1 MAGRG
6 DTYLCMVQGI
16 AQAAQMRRHSG
27 FLVWL
32 VLGLIVLWGGG
43 ALVHA
48 QATRVF
54 LNEAAG
60 RAEGTLQL
68 ATTALDGY
76 LERFERLPPL
86 LARQQPILD
95 LAEAPDDP
103 ARVDAANRFLRDVTG
118 VLGASDIYF
127 MDTTGLTRA
136 ASNFDLPRSFV
147 GGNFAFRP
155 YFSDAVASG
164 AGSFYALG
172 TTSRKRGYYFG
183 APVRNGDTLL
193 GVVALKIDVESV
205 EAAWSGADYHVIV
218 TDPKGVVFLSSNPAW
233 RFGMTRPL
241 TSEGQ
246 DLLETTRRYAD
257 SPLFDI
263 PLRAQ
268 TTAQGH
274 VLWEISLST
283 LPGAQGQGEYLLASA
298 AMPEADW
305 TLTVMQNTAPARAQA
320 LTFTAG
326 AVLALALIGMMV
338 AVVRQ
343 RRARLR
349 DLLVMQA
356 AAKVQLEARVAERTR
371 ELADV
376 NEALGAEVAERRLV
390 EVNLRRAQDDLVQ
403 AAKLAALGQMSA
415 ALGHEV
421 NQPLGALRNYAENAV
436 ALLTRDRKAET
447 QTALERI
454 LDMADRIS
462 AIARRLHTFGRRPGQ
477 QLGAVDV
484 TEAIEAA
491 QEIAGPRL
499 RQVGATLSVDIAP
512 GLSLVRAGPVRLQQ
526 VLVNLLT
533 NAADAVADRAERRIL
548 LTARD
553 EAEAVVLRVEDSG
566 TGVPPD
572 IALRIFDPFFSTKG
586 VGNGLGLGLSITYN
600 IIKDFDGA
608 IALVPGTLGGA
619 AFEVRLMSA
628 PKQDLA
634 AE

>member
-1 MAGRG
+1 
-6 DTYLCMVQGI
+6 MVQGI
-16 AQAAQMRRHSG
+16 TQVAQLRQRSV
-27 FLVWL
+27 FLGW
-32 VLGLIVLWGGG
+32 LGLGVIVLLGVGIF
-43 ALVHA
+43 VHA

-68 ATTALDGY
+68 ATTALEGY

-86 LARQQPILD
+86 IATQQRILD
-95 LAEAPDDP
+95 VAVAPDDP
-103 ARVDAANRFLRDVTG
+103 ARVDAANLFLRDVTN

-127 MDTTGLTRA
+127 MDATGLTRA

-155 YFSDAVASG
+155 YFSDAVAFGS
-164 AGSFYALG
+164 GSFYALG
-172 TTSRKRGYYFG
+172 TTSLKRGYYFG
-183 APVRNGDTLL
+183 APVRDGDRIL
-193 GVVALKIDVESV
+193 GVVALKVDVDNV

-233 RFGMTRPL
+233 RFGLTRPL

-246 DLLETTRRYAD
+246 DLLETTRRYAEAL
-257 SPLFDI
+257 LFDI
-263 PLRAQ
+263 QVREQITPN
-268 TTAQGH
+268 GH
-274 VLWEISLST
+274 VLWDTSLSR
-283 LPGAQGQGEYLLASA
+283 LPDDEARREYLLASS

-305 TLTVMQNTAPARAQA
+305 TLTVLQSTGPARAQA
-320 LTFTAG
+320 LTFSAG
-326 AVLALALIGMMV
+326 AVLALALIGMV
-338 AVVRQ
+338 IAVVVQ

-356 AAKVQLEARVAERTR
+356 AAQVQLEARVAERTH

-376 NEALGAEVAERRLV
+376 NKALGAEVAERRLV
-390 EVNLRRAQDDLVQ
+390 EANLRRAQDDLVQ

-436 ALLTRDRKAET
+436 ALLSIDRKAET

-454 LDMADRIS
+454 LAMADRIG

-477 QLGAVDV
+477 ELEAVDV
-484 TEAIEAA
+484 IEAIEAA
-491 QEIAGPRL
+491 HEIAGPRL
-499 RQVGATLSVDIAP
+499 RQVGAELSVDIMP
-512 GLSLVRAGPVRLQQ
+512 DLSMVRAGPVRLQQ

-533 NAADAVADRAERRIL
+533 NAADAVADSAERRVL
-548 LTARD
+548 LTAFED
-553 EAEAVVLRVEDSG
+553 ADTIVLLVEDSG

-572 IALRIFDPFFSTKG
+572 IAPRIFDPFFSTKG

-600 IIKDFDGA
+600 IVKDFEGS
-608 IALVPGTLGGA
+608 IALVAGRLGGA
-619 AFEVRLMSA
+619 GFEVRLLSA
-628 PKQDLA
+628 NKQGLDA
-634 AE
+634 K

>member
-1 MAGRG
+1 
-6 DTYLCMVQGI
+6 
-16 AQAAQMRRHSG
+16 MRRRSSFVG
-27 FLVWL
+27 WL
-32 VLGLIVLWGGG
+32 GLGLIFLLAIG

-60 RAEGTLQL
+60 RAGGTLQL
-68 ATTALDGY
+68 ATTSLDGY
-76 LERFERLPPL
+76 LERFARLPPL
-86 LARQQPILD
+86 LAKQQAILD
-95 LAEAPDDP
+95 LAAAPDDP
-103 ARVDAANRFLRDVTG
+103 TRIKAANLFLRDVTG

-127 MDTTGLTRA
+127 MDATGLTRA
-136 ASNFDLPRSFV
+136 ASNFDLTRSFV

-155 YFSDAVASG
+155 YFSDAVARG
-164 AGSFYALG
+164 AGTFYALG
-172 TTSRKRGYYFG
+172 TTSRQRGYYFG
-183 APVRNGDTLL
+183 APVRDGDKVL
-193 GVVALKIDVESV
+193 GVVALKIDMDSV

-233 RFGMTRPL
+233 RFGKTRPL

-257 SPLFDI
+257 TPLFDI
-263 PLRAQ
+263 PLEAQ
-268 TTAQGH
+268 TTANGH
-274 VLWEISLST
+274 ILWQTSLST
-283 LPGAQGQGEYLLASA
+283 LPEAAAPREYLVTSA
-298 AMPEADW
+298 AMPKADW
-305 TLTVMQNTAPARAQA
+305 TLTVLQNTATARTQA

-338 AVVRQ
+338 AVVLQ

-356 AAKVQLEARVAERTR
+356 AAKVQLEARVAERTH

-376 NEALGAEVAERRLV
+376 NKILKAEVTERRLV
-390 EVNLRRAQDDLVQ
+390 EANLRRAQDDLVQ

-436 ALLTRDRKAET
+436 ALLALDRKAET

-454 LDMADRIS
+454 LAMADRIS

-484 TEAIEAA
+484 TETIEAA
-491 QEIAGPRL
+491 QDIAGPRL
-499 RQVGATLSVDIAP
+499 RQVGAALSVDIAP

-533 NAADAVADRAERRIL
+533 NAADAVAGSVARDIL
-548 LTARD
+548 LTARNAGD
-553 EAEAVVLRVEDSG
+553 TVILRVEDSG

-572 IALRIFDPFFSTKG
+572 IAPRIFDPFFSTKG

-600 IIKDFDGA
+600 IIKDFDGS
-608 IALVPGTLGGA
+608 IELVPSDLGGA
-619 AFEVRLMSA
+619 GFEVRLMSA
-628 PKQDLA
+628 QTQDLA

>member
-1 MAGRG
+1 
-6 DTYLCMVQGI
+6 MVQGI
-16 AQAAQMRRHSG
+16 TQAVQMRRRSS
-27 FLVWL
+27 FLGW
-32 VLGLIVLWGGG
+32 LGLGLSFLLAVG

-54 LNEAAG
+54 LNETANRAG
-60 RAEGTLQL
+60 ETLQL
-68 ATTALDGY
+68 ATTALGGY
-76 LERFERLPPL
+76 MERFERLPPL
-86 LARQQPILD
+86 LAKQQAILD
-95 LAEAPDDP
+95 LAAAPDDP
-103 ARVDAANRFLRDVTG
+103 ARIEAANLFLRDVTG

-127 MDTTGLTRA
+127 MDITGLTRA
-136 ASNFDLPRSFV
+136 ASNFDMPRSFV

-155 YFSDAVASG
+155 YFSDAVARG

-172 TTSRKRGYYFG
+172 TTSRQRGYYFG
-183 APVRNGDTLL
+183 APVRDGDRVV
-193 GVVALKIDVESV
+193 GVVALKIDVDSV
-205 EAAWSGADYHVIV
+205 EAAWTGADYHVIV
-218 TDPKGVVFLSSNPAW
+218 TDPKGIVFLSSNPAW
-233 RFGMTRPL
+233 RFGMTQPL

-257 SPLFDI
+257 FPLFEI
-263 PLRAQ
+263 PLQAQ

-274 VLWEISLST
+274 VIWDTSLSN
-283 LPGAQGQGEYLLASA
+283 LPGEQVQGEYLLASA

-305 TLTVMQNTAPARAQA
+305 TLTVLQNTAAARAQA

-338 AVVRQ
+338 AVVLQ

-376 NEALGAEVAERRLV
+376 NKTLGAEVAERRLV
-390 EVNLRRAQDDLVQ
+390 EANLRRAQDDLVQ

-436 ALLTRDRKAET
+436 ALLALDRKAET

-454 LDMADRIS
+454 LAMADRIS

-499 RQVGATLSVDIAP
+499 RQVGAALSVQIAP

-533 NAADAVADRAERRIL
+533 NAADAVAGSAARDIL
-548 LTARD
+548 LSARND
-553 EAEAVVLRVEDSG
+553 GDTVILRVEDSG
-566 TGVPPD
+566 TGVPVD
-572 IALRIFDPFFSTKG
+572 IAPRIFDPFFSTKG

-608 IALVPGTLGGA
+608 IELVPSDLGGA
-619 AFEVRLMSA
+619 GFEVRLISA
-628 PKQDLA
+628 QKQDLA

>member
-1 MAGRG
+1 
-6 DTYLCMVQGI
+6 MVHGI
-16 AQAAQMRRHSG
+16 TQVAQTRRRSS
-27 FLVWL
+27 FLGWL
-32 VLGLIVLWGGG
+32 GLGLIILLGVG

-54 LNEAAG
+54 LNETASRAG
-60 RAEGTLQL
+60 ETLQL

-86 LARQQPILD
+86 LAKQQAILD
-95 LAEAPDDP
+95 LAAAPDDP
-103 ARVDAANRFLRDVTG
+103 ARVEAANLFLRDVTN

-127 MDTTGLTRA
+127 MDVSGLTRA

-155 YFSDAVASG
+155 YFSDAVALG

-172 TTSRKRGYYFG
+172 TTSGKRGYYFG
-183 APVRNGDTLL
+183 APVRDGDRVL
-193 GVVALKIDVESV
+193 GVVALKVDVDSV
-205 EAAWSGADYHVIV
+205 EAAWTGMDYHVIV
-218 TDPKGVVFLSSNPAW
+218 TDPKGIVFLSSNPAW

-263 PLRAQ
+263 PLYAQ
-268 TTAQGH
+268 TTPNGH
-274 VLWEISLST
+274 VLWDTSLSS
-283 LPGAQGQGEYLLASA
+283 LRGEEEKREYLLASA
-298 AMPEADW
+298 AMPKADW
-305 TLTVMQNTAPARAQA
+305 TLTVLQSTAPAHAQA
-320 LTFTAG
+320 LTFSAG

-338 AVVRQ
+338 AVVLQ

-376 NEALGAEVAERRLV
+376 NDVLGAEVAERRLV
-390 EVNLRRAQDDLVQ
+390 EANLRRAQDDLVQ

-436 ALLTRDRKAET
+436 ALLALDRKAET

-454 LDMADRIS
+454 LAMADRIS

-499 RQVGATLSVDIAP
+499 RQVGATLSVEIAP

-533 NAADAVADRAERRIL
+533 NAADAVADSAARQIL

-553 EAEAVVLRVEDSG
+553 EGDTVILRVEDSG

-572 IALRIFDPFFSTKG
+572 IAPRIFDPFFSTKG

-600 IIKDFDGA
+600 IIKDFDGS
-608 IALVPGTLGGA
+608 IALVPGSLGGA
-619 AFEVRLMSA
+619 GFEVRLMSA
-628 PKQDLA
+628 QKQDLA

>member
-1 MAGRG
+1 
-6 DTYLCMVQGI
+6 MVHGI
-16 AQAAQMRRHSG
+16 TQAAQMRRRSG

-32 VLGLIVLWGGG
+32 GLVFLTGVG
-43 ALVHA
+43 ALVHV
-48 QATRVF
+48 QASRVF
-54 LNEAAG
+54 LNETAG
-60 RAEGTLQL
+60 RAGGTLQL
-68 ATTALDGY
+68 ATTALEGY

-86 LARQQPILD
+86 LATQQPILA
-95 LAEAPDDP
+95 LANAPDDP
-103 ARVDAANRFLRDVTG
+103 QRVAAANLFLQDVTG

-127 MDTTGLTRA
+127 MDVTGLTRA

-155 YFSDAVASG
+155 YFSDAVAFG

-172 TTSRKRGYYFG
+172 TTSLKRGYYFG
-183 APVRNGDTLL
+183 APVRDGNRLL
-193 GVVALKIDVESV
+193 GVIALKVDVDSV

-241 TSEGQ
+241 TREGQ
-246 DLLETTRRYAD
+246 DLLETTRRYANAR
-257 SPLFDI
+257 LFEI
-263 PLRAQ
+263 PLREQ
-268 TTAQGH
+268 KTAGGH
-274 VLWEISLST
+274 VLWDTFQSS
-283 LPGAQGQGEYLLASA
+283 LPGEEVRREYLLASA

-305 TLTVMQNTAPARAQA
+305 TLTVLQNTSPARAQA

-326 AVLALALIGMMV
+326 TVLALALIGMMV
-338 AVVRQ
+338 AVILQ

-356 AAKVQLEARVAERTR
+356 EAQAQLEARVAERTS

-376 NEALGAEVAERRLV
+376 NEALEAEVAERRQA
-390 EVNLRRAQDDLVQ
+390 EANLRRAQDDLVQ

-436 ALLTRDRKAET
+436 ALLNLDRKSET

-454 LDMADRIS
+454 LAMADRIGV
-462 AIARRLHTFGRRPGQ
+462 IARRLHTFGRRPGQ

-484 TEAIEAA
+484 IEAIEAA
-491 QEIAGPRL
+491 REIAGPRL
-499 RQVGATLSVDIAP
+499 RQVGVDLTVDIAP
-512 GLSLVRAGPVRLQQ
+512 DLSMVRAGPVRLQQ

-533 NAADAVADRAERRIL
+533 NAADAVSESLVRRVL
-548 LTARD
+548 LTAH
-553 EAEAVVLRVEDSG
+553 ENGGIVILRVEDSG
-566 TGVPPD
+566 TGVSAD
-572 IALRIFDPFFSTKG
+572 IAARIFDPFFSTKG

-600 IIKDFDGA
+600 IVKDFDGS
-608 IALVPGTLGGA
+608 ISLVPGRLGGA
-619 AFEVRLMSA
+619 GFEVRLLSA
-628 PKQDLA
+628 VKRDLA